1 MFDIY
6 NGEIT
11 FCFIKKMFFGLTYP
25 SFRLKNISL
34 FSLMFTLM
42 LQNPNLVIIGFREV
56 KFFFN
61 LKLIKN

>member
-11 FCFIKKMFFGLTYP
+11 FCFIKKIFGLTYP

-34 FSLMFTLM
+34 FTLMFTLM

-56 KFFFN
+56 NFS
-61 LKLIKN
+61 LT

>member
-11 FCFIKKMFFGLTYP
+11 FCFIKKKFFGLTYP

-56 KFFFN
+56 KLF
-61 LKLIKN
+61 LT

>member
-11 FCFIKKMFFGLTYP
+11 FCFIKTFFFGLTYP

-56 KFFFN
+56 NFF
-61 LKLIKN
+61 

>member
-11 FCFIKKMFFGLTYP
+11 FCFIKKNFFGLTYP

-34 FSLMFTLM
+34 FTLM
-42 LQNPNLVIIGFREV
+42 LQNPNLVIIGSREV
-56 KFFFN
+56 NFF
-61 LKLIKN
+61 

>member
-11 FCFIKKMFFGLTYP
+11 FCFIKKNFFGLTYP

-34 FSLMFTLM
+34 FTLMFTLM
-42 LQNPNLVIIGFREV
+42 LQNPNLVIIGSREV
-56 KFFFN
+56 NFS
-61 LKLIKN
+61 LT

>member
-11 FCFIKKMFFGLTYP
+11 FCFYKKRYLFVLTYP

-34 FSLMFTLM
+34 FTLM
-42 LQNPNLVIIGFREV
+42 LQNPNVVIIGSREV
-56 KFFFN
+56 KFF
-61 LKLIKN
+61 